1 MKRTLQATMGGV
13 VLAGL
18 LAAPAA
24 AQSLGEYAR
33 QQRAKKP
40 PTTEGVKEY
49 TNDNLPTSGGALSTV
64 GQSSAAPASTG
75 AGSSK
80 AEADSAQDRSKQEA
94 EWRAKFAEQKNV
106 IAKLQRELDVAV
118 RENNSRQAQ
127 TQTTSQDLGSRLR
140 NPVLWASE
148 NKKYQDEVDGKKK
161 ELEEARQKLE
171 DMKDDL
177 RKAGLPNTWAD

>member
-1 MKRTLQATMGGV
+1 MKRILQATVGG
-13 VLAGL
+13 LLLTGL

-40 PTTEGVKEY
+40 PTPEGVKEY
-49 TNDNLPTSGGALSTV
+49 TNDNLPASGALSTV
-64 GQSSAAPASTG
+64 GQPSAPPASTG
-75 AGSSK
+75 ASSST
-80 AEADSAQDRSKQEA
+80 ADGYAGQDRSKQEA
-94 EWRAKFAEQKNV
+94 EWKNKFAAQRQV
-106 IAKLQRELDVAV
+106 IATLEREIDVAE
-118 RENNSRQAQ
+118 RENSSRQAQ

-148 NKKYQDEVDGKKK
+148 NKKYQDEIDGKKK
-161 ELEEARQKLE
+161 ALAEARQKLE

>member
-1 MKRTLQATMGGV
+1 MKRTLQAIMGGM

-40 PTTEGVKEY
+40 PTPAGVKQY
-49 TNDNLPTSGGALSTV
+49 TNDNLPTSGGLSMA
-64 GQSSAAPASTG
+64 GQASAAPPSAGAS
-75 AGSSK
+75 SST
-80 AEADSAQDRSKQEA
+80 AEADSRKDRGKQEA
-94 EWRAKFAEQKNV
+94 EWRAKFAAQKEL
-106 IAKLQRELDVAV
+106 IATLEREISVAE

-140 NPVLWASE
+140 NPVLWAAE
-148 NKKYQDEVDGKKK
+148 NKKYQDEIDGKKK
-161 ELEEARQKLE
+161 GLAEARQKLE
-171 DMKDDL
+171 DMRDDL
-177 RKAGLPNTWAD
+177 RKAGFPNSWAD